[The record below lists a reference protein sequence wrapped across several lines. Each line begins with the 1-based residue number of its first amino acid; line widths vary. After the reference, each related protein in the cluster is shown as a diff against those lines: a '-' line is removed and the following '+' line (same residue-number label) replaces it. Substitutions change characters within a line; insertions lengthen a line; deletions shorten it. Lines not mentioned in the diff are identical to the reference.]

1 MACVSG
7 SSAKMSSPNV
17 SAPAMAV
24 TPAAADQKSSPALF
38 EIYGKIWNVQ
48 ARLGQ
53 GVSASVYRV
62 SSGRATSA
70 VKEFQVDAQ
79 GGDYGYLK
87 ESSVLE
93 KIQGHKNIGKHLD
106 KLRHIGLKQEGGDHS
121 TNFRRSSISF
131 NVVCFYHNRVIFKK
145 KSLLHGDLEYFLGQ
159 KGSFLSK

>member
-1 MACVSG
+1 MACSSG
-7 SSAKMSSPNV
+7 SNAKMSSPNV
-17 SAPAMAV
+17 STPAMAV
-24 TPAAADQKSSPALF
+24 TPDAVDQKTSPVVF

-62 SSGRATSA
+62 NAGRASSA

-93 KIQGHKNIGKHLD
+93 KIQGHKNIGKPYRDQD
-106 KLRHIGLKQEGGDHS
+106 KLKTYI
-121 TNFRRSSISF
+121 
-131 NVVCFYHNRVIFKK
+131 
-145 KSLLHGDLEYFLGQ
+145 
-159 KGSFLSK
+159 